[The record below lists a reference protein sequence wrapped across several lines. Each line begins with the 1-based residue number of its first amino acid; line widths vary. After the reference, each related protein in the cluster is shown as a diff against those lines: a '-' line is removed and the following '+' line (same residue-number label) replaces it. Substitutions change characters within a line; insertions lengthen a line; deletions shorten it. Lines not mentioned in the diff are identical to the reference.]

1 MAQFNFYRLLL
12 CYNFCSA
19 LAIQIISCFF
29 SIIGI
34 ILTQIGIHKIP
45 FYINNDIFE
54 IFFTINIPYFLFIII
69 FNIIFFIFRC
79 AKLMN
84 NELNLWGYGLSIIE
98 IYISIFGIITNII
111 NDSMIFYNINDY
123 QKSSMLKKTKKSTLT
138 DGQLLYTKIIL
149 IIIFVIWINILFLA
163 ISDNVLINLKI
174 DGSYN
179 NYYKSMKIEKEIY
192 VEQKK
197 IEQIKRDKLKQSI
210 NKLNNVTKVKKN
222 INNNLKTS
230 IYSPLQEEKNNNNA
244 NVGNNID
251 KSYNT
256 QIDNANIK
264 QSTIL
269 FMNNF
274 EENEE
279 KKI

>member
-1 MAQFNFYRLLL
+1 
-12 CYNFCSA
+12 
-19 LAIQIISCFF
+19 
-29 SIIGI
+29 
-34 ILTQIGIHKIP
+34 
-45 FYINNDIFE
+45 
-54 IFFTINIPYFLFIII
+54 
-69 FNIIFFIFRC
+69 
-79 AKLMN
+79 MN

-197 IEQIKRDKLKQSI
+197 IEQIKKENLKKSI

-264 QSTIL
+264 QSAITFI
-269 FMNNF
+269 NNF